1 VIIKCKIT
9 LFLKRASEKNSNE
22 TDKLGGCGSKSC
34 DPFCGDIS
42 IPLWTEDALP
52 CLMERHTAT
61 N

>member
-1 VIIKCKIT
+1 VTVKCKTALFIT
-9 LFLKRASEKNSNE
+9 SASEKNGIE

-34 DPFCGDIS
+34 VPFRGDIY